1 MTNKEIKFE
10 LAKVALTKCNFMTSE
25 SLTESLKNL
34 YEWITEEPEAK
45 VEEHAQDE
53 HNNIHISVI
62 LTHVKNNTS
71 TRSGITEQLS
81 KVFYANNIITSG
93 DLLKI
98 GREYFKRYRNV
109 GRKSLLAVDN
119 ALLEL
124 GIKNW

>member
-1 MTNKEIKFE
+1 MTDKEIKFE
-10 LAKVALTKCNFMTSE
+10 LAKIALERCNFMTSE
-25 SLTESLKNL
+25 LLTESLQNL
-34 YEWITEEPEAK
+34 YEWIAEETNVTTKECT
-45 VEEHAQDE
+45 QDE

-62 LTHVKNNTS
+62 LTHVRNNTS

-81 KVFYANNIITSG
+81 KVFYANNIITAG

-98 GREYFKRYRNV
+98 GRECFKKYRNV
-109 GRKSLLAVDN
+109 GQKSLLAVDN